1 MRSLV
6 NLNERSISKPK
17 KKQKE
22 ILKGDK
28 ETWLYIKRKVPKDA
42 LSEEDKEKIFN
53 DWSSS
58 ASGPTGDKKD
68 FLKKCIGKKQYKLL

>member
-6 NLNERSISKPK
+6 NLNEQSISKPK

-28 ETWLYIKRKVPKDA
+28 ETRLYIKRKVPKDA
-42 LSEEDKEKIFN
+42 LSEEDKEKNF
-53 DWSSS
+53 
-58 ASGPTGDKKD
+58 
-68 FLKKCIGKKQYKLL
+68 Q